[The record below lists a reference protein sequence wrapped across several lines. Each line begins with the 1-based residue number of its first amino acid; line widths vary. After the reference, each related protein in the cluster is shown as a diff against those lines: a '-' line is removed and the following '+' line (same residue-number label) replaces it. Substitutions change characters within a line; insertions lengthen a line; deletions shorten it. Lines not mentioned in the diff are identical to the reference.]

1 MVDAL
6 KIHILNLVN
15 THRHHIKTANST
27 QSMEALFD
35 KVDLGI
41 LGIIEGGRPKVQLGN
56 KMTYSNCSVQNR

>member
-27 QSMEALFD
+27 QSMQSWP
-35 KVDLGI
+35 GI
-41 LGIIEGGRPKVQLGN
+41 LGIIEGGRPKVQGN

>member
-15 THRHHIKTANST
+15 THRPHIKTANST

-41 LGIIEGGRPKVQLGN
+41 LGIIEGGRPKVQGN

>member
-35 KVDLGI
+35 KVDLDI
-41 LGIIEGGRPKVQLGN
+41 LGIIEGGRPKVQGN

>member
-41 LGIIEGGRPKVQLGN
+41 LGIIIEGGRPKVEGN